1 MSPMRSHTLFS
12 IFALSLLLPVA
23 SLWAGASNKNGNPF
37 GNGTFFSNAGTFS
50 AVIRS
55 PGAVLLTTNNTNSN
69 AIPSGAF
76 LGVVTVT
83 TSTQSYTNTSTNGAG
98 ASAAPN
104 SSGWATVYT
113 PAFVSGGQSYPSSQ
127 WSGPAFGSIAWN
139 QLAVT
144 YSLQNTVN
152 SVYGTGSN
160 QTPQVLTTTNV
171 NGAGQ
176 FTATL
181 YNNYPNQGFNGT
193 GYCSVQPALASNPA
207 SNTPILN
214 FSNTVSGWRLAQ

>member
-1 MSPMRSHTLFS
+1 MRSHTLFS
-12 IFALSLLLPVA
+12 LLAFSLLLSVD
-23 SLWAGASNKNGNPF
+23 SLRAGASNKNGNPF
-37 GNGTFFSNAGTFS
+37 GNGSFFPNQGTFS
-50 AVIRS
+50 AVVRS
-55 PGAVLLTTNNTNSN
+55 PSAVLYTTNSTNSN
-69 AIPSGAF
+69 SITSGAF

-83 TSTQSYTNTSTNGAG
+83 TSTQPYTNTSTNGSG

-113 PAFVSGGQSYPSSQ
+113 PAFVAASVTYPSSQ
-127 WSGPAFGSIAWN
+127 WSGPAFGVIASN

-152 SVYGTGSN
+152 SVYGTNTN

-181 YNNYPNQGFNGT
+181 QNNYPNQGFNGQ
-193 GYCSVQPALASNPA
+193 GYCSVQPALATNPGA
-207 SNTPILN
+207 GTPILN